1 MFQFLSNIYFAMLLK
16 VPDFY
21 WLFRLSSS
29 NRSQSLVVALMIA
42 AFFPTFFFNT
52 AAVAQTKTDRLS
64 TEQLKKMSLE
74 ELMGLEVT
82 TVSRR
87 PEKLTD
93 VASAIQ
99 VITEEDIRR
108 SAATNLP
115 ELLRLVTNLQV
126 TQLNS
131 SAHIISS
138 RGFNAA
144 FSNKLLVMIDGRTV
158 YSPLFAG
165 VFWDAQQVILEDIE
179 QIEVVSGPGGTLWG
193 ANAVNGVINIITK
206 NSKETQGLLASL
218 SVGSYLRNS
227 GTLRYGGKISPN
239 LSYRIY
245 AQHNTRDH
253 TFLPDGMEASD
264 KWRISNGGFR
274 MDWTPSPK
282 NDITLQGNSYRGKQE
297 TPQNPSFWDGQNIL
311 GRWTHAL
318 SQNSGLMIQAYFDR
332 TWRRDIPSTI
342 DNELFT
348 YDLEIQHNFALGKS
362 HRILW
367 GGGYRSL
374 DDHTFNSTEF
384 IGILP
389 NKRHMNLLSIFVQ
402 DEIMVHPEMVVTL
415 GTKIQHND
423 FTGIEIQ
430 PSSRLTWSPESTQTI
445 WTAISRAVRTPSRID
460 VDYYLP
466 TYPVPSNAPSVQGGP
481 NFVSE
486 KVMAYEL
493 GYRIQPDDNITLALA
508 TFFNSYDDLYSVD
521 PLPGTLT
528 YQIQNGVE
536 GQSWGLEASGTWQL
550 SQDWRMK
557 GGYTYFDKDLQNKPE
572 SVYDVLAL
580 GNDAKHQ
587 GLLTSNMNLWG
598 NLQLD
603 LSMRYFG
610 ELPQPLIQEYVGFDA
625 RIAWILEE
633 SVELSV
639 VGQNLGRK
647 KHIEI
652 LNQIPRSLYAKVTCR
667 F

>member
-1 MFQFLSNIYFAMLLK
+1 MPLTFFTPI
-16 VPDFY
+16 
-21 WLFRLSSS
+21 FRLWSEADAKQPFLLGLLSVFIFLCLTPATSFAQTNS
-29 NRSQSLVVALMIA
+29 NRLPA
-42 AFFPTFFFNT
+42 N
-52 AAVAQTKTDRLS
+52 
-64 TEQLKKMSLE
+64 ELKKMSLE

-82 TVSRR
+82 TVSKKS
-87 PEKLTD
+87 EKLTKA
-93 VASAIQ
+93 ASAIQ
-99 VITEEDIRR
+99 VITHEDIKR
-108 SAATNLP
+108 SGATNLP

-131 SAHIISS
+131 YAHIISS

-367 GGGYRSL
+367 
-374 DDHTFNSTEF
+374 
-384 IGILP
+384 
-389 NKRHMNLLSIFVQ
+389 
-402 DEIMVHPEMVVTL
+402 
-415 GTKIQHND
+415 
-423 FTGIEIQ
+423 
-430 PSSRLTWSPESTQTI
+430 
-445 WTAISRAVRTPSRID
+445 
-460 VDYYLP
+460 
-466 TYPVPSNAPSVQGGP
+466 
-481 NFVSE
+481 
-486 KVMAYEL
+486 
-493 GYRIQPDDNITLALA
+493 
-508 TFFNSYDDLYSVD
+508 
-521 PLPGTLT
+521 
-528 YQIQNGVE
+528 
-536 GQSWGLEASGTWQL
+536 
-550 SQDWRMK
+550 
-557 GGYTYFDKDLQNKPE
+557 
-572 SVYDVLAL
+572 
-580 GNDAKHQ
+580 
-587 GLLTSNMNLWG
+587 
-598 NLQLD
+598 
-603 LSMRYFG
+603 
-610 ELPQPLIQEYVGFDA
+610 
-625 RIAWILEE
+625 
-633 SVELSV
+633 
-639 VGQNLGRK
+639 
-647 KHIEI
+647 
-652 LNQIPRSLYAKVTCR
+652 
-667 F
+667 

>member
-1 MFQFLSNIYFAMLLK
+1 MSFKSFH
-16 VPDFY
+16 FY
-21 WLFRLSSS
+21 WLFPLPIAKSPLH
-29 NRSQSLVVALMIA
+29 LVLLWGFVAL
-42 AFFPTFFFNT
+42 FSTCFSNT
-52 AAVAQTKTDRLS
+52 AAVAQTRARGIS
-64 TEQLKKMSLE
+64 TEELKKMSLE

-82 TVSRR
+82 TVSKR
-87 PEKLTD
+87 PEKLTE

-108 SAATNLP
+108 SAATSLP

-165 VFWDAQQVILEDIE
+165 VFWDAQQVVLEDIA

-206 NSKETQGLLASL
+206 SSKETQGLLASV
-218 SVGSYLRNS
+218 SAGSHLRNS
-227 GTLRYGGKISPN
+227 GTLRYGGEISPN

-245 AQHNTRDH
+245 AQHSTRDH
-253 TFLPDGMEASD
+253 TFLPDGMEAAD

-274 MDWTPSPK
+274 LDWTPSTK
-282 NDITLQGNSYRGKQE
+282 NSVTLQGNSYGGKQE
-297 TPQNPSFWDGQNIL
+297 TLPSPSFWDGQNIL
-311 GRWTHAL
+311 SRWTHTFTEH
-318 SQNSGLMIQAYFDR
+318 SGIMVQAYFDR

-342 DNELFT
+342 DNELYT
-348 YDLEIQHNFALGKS
+348 YDLELQHYFTLGEV

-374 DDHTFNSTEF
+374 DDHSFNSTDF

-389 NKRHMNLLSIFVQ
+389 NERHMNLISLFVQ
-402 DEIMVHPEMVVTL
+402 DEIMVHPELLLTL

-430 PSSRLTWSPESTQTI
+430 PSTRLTWNPEIRQTI

-466 TYPVPSNAPSVQGGP
+466 VYPVPSNAPSVQGGP

-486 KVMAYEL
+486 KVVAYEL
-493 GYRIQPDDNITLALA
+493 GYRFQPDDNITLSLA
-508 TFFNSYDDLYSVD
+508 SFFNSYDDLYSVD
-521 PLPGTLT
+521 VLPGTMT
-528 YQIQNGVE
+528 YQIQNGSE

-550 SQDWRMK
+550 SEAWRMK

-572 SVYDVLAL
+572 STYDVSAL

-587 GLLTSNMNLWG
+587 GLLTSNMNLPS
-598 NLQLD
+598 NFQLD
-603 LSMRYFG
+603 LSVRYLG
-610 ELPQPLIQEYVGFDA
+610 ELPEPLIQEYVGFDA
-625 RIAWILEE
+625 RIAWAWEE

-639 VGQNLGRK
+639 VGQNIGRK